1 MDVIVL
7 ARSITVFLSPFLPYL
22 IKAGEKAAEDV
33 GSQLGTDAWQKAKA
47 LWSKL
52 YPKMADKPAAIEAA
66 QDVVK
71 TPEDEDAVA
80 SLRQQI
86 KKILS
91 SDELLATEIDR
102 LMQKET
108 QEAGS
113 TNISQQAGDNAVQ
126 FGSINQA
133 GDINIR

>member
-1 MDVIVL
+1 MDVTVL
-7 ARSITVFLSPFLPYL
+7 AKSLTFFLSPFLPYL
-22 IKAGEKAAEDV
+22 LKAGEKAAEDV
-33 GSQLGTDAWQKAKA
+33 GSQLGTDAWKKAKA

-52 YPKMADKPAAIEAA
+52 YPKMTERPAAIEAA

-71 TPEDEDAVA
+71 TPDDEDAIA

-86 KKILS
+86 KKLLS
-91 SDELLATEIDR
+91 SDELLATEIAQ

-113 TNISQQAGDNAVQ
+113 TNINQRAGDNAVQ
-126 FGSINQA
+126 FGLINQA